1 MKKILFVFLF
11 AASAAPLS
19 TLACDVCEK
28 NQPAALRGITHGPGP
43 DSNWD
48 LLIIGC
54 AAVIVLLTLIYS
66 IRYLVRPG
74 EQAAGHIKNIVIEN

>member
-1 MKKILFVFLF
+1 MKKLLALFFL
-11 AASAAPLS
+11 AASAAP
-19 TLACDVCEK
+19 TGALACDVCEK
-28 NQPAALRGITHGPGP
+28 NQPAALRGITHGAGP

-74 EQAAGHIKNIVIEN
+74 EQAAGHIKNIVIEK